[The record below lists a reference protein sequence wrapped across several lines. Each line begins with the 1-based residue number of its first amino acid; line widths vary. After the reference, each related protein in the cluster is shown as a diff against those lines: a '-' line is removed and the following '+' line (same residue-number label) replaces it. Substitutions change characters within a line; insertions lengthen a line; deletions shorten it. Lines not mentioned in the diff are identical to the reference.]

1 MRKKLGTVIALAF
14 TLAFAAMAQTP
25 APAKHHAVFQMS
37 EPEGDEWSYLLAHV
51 QNIRI
56 AFEKDGGVEVEVVFF
71 GPGLNMLR
79 KTDVNFAGY
88 LKQLADQGVI
98 LAACQNSMRDRN
110 LKTEDLFP
118 FVSQVDSGVA
128 EIVRKQEKGWS
139 YIK

>member
-1 MRKKLGTVIALAF
+1 MRPATLIIAG
-14 TLAFAAMAQTP
+14 
-25 APAKHHAVFQMS
+25 S
-37 EPEGDEWSYLLAHV
+37 
-51 QNIRI
+51 
-56 AFEKDGGVEVEVVFF
+56 
-71 GPGLNMLR
+71 
-79 KTDVNFAGY
+79 
-88 LKQLADQGVI
+88 